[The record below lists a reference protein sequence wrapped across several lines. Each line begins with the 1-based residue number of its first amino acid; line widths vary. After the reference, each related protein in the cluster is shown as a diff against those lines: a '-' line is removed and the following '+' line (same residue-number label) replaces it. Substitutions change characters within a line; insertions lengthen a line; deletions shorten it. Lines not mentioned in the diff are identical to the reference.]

1 MAGTATD
8 FDVNHITNQFGYAW
22 ANVAVPGANARI
34 TLHTDG
40 TPDATANPSAD
51 HLGYTTEGWE
61 ATATTETEDL
71 FVDESAAPIK
81 STVSSLNASLAA
93 SLAQTTDHSGVLQH
107 IVQGFG
113 TYGTAAGYEQIQIG
127 LIAIVY
133 IPIALIWPTEADA
146 TKFVVFNL
154 YSAKNNSGLANQI
167 GRTRLGSN
175 PVAFTG
181 RAVSGRASADSV
193 GNYWKQIA

>member
-1 MAGTATD
+1 
-8 FDVNHITNQFGYAW
+8 
-22 ANVAVPGANARI
+22 
-34 TLHTDG
+34 
-40 TPDATANPSAD
+40 
-51 HLGYTTEGWE
+51 
-61 ATATTETEDL
+61 
-71 FVDESAAPIK
+71 
-81 STVSSLNASLAA
+81 VSSLNASLAA